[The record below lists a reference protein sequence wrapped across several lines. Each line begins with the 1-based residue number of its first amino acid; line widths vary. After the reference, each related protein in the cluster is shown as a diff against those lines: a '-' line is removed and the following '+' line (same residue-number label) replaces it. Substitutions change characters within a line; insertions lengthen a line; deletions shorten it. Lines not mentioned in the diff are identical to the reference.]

1 MDAGAAAE
9 ELFPGLSECRL
20 CAQECGADRLSGQRG
35 RCGAAG
41 EMVVS
46 SVCVHRGEEPVLTG
60 SGGVGNV
67 FMSGCSLSCVYC
79 QNWQISRGFEGRAMS
94 VTGLA
99 EELLRLQDLGCPTLG
114 FVTPTHYAP
123 WIVSAVAQASERGLE
138 RPLIYNTGSYD
149 SLWLLR
155 KLEGVFDIY
164 LPDFKYW
171 GEAESRKYSGAP
183 GYPSVAR
190 AAVREMW
197 RQVGRLETDTSGVAV
212 KGVLVRHLVLP
223 GDLAG
228 TSEIIRFLAREV
240 SPEISVSLLSQY
252 NPVYRAGEFPPL
264 SRRITA
270 AEYTRAMEVLEE
282 EGISSGWVQDPD
294 GSPDSMMPDFD
305 RSDPFSG

>member
-1 MDAGAAAE
+1 MDAGAAAAD
-9 ELFPGLSECRL
+9 LLSGLSECRL
-20 CAQECGADRLSGQRG
+20 CAHECGADRLSGQRG

-79 QNWQISRGFEGRAMS
+79 QNWQISQGCGGRVMS
-94 VTGLA
+94 SSTLA

-123 WIVSAVAQASERGLE
+123 WIVAAVAEASERGLE

-155 KLEGVFDIY
+155 KLEGVFGIY

-171 GEAESRKYSGAP
+171 GEADSRKYSGAP

-190 AAVREMW
+190 AAVKEMW
-197 RQVGRLETDTSGVAV
+197 RQVGKLETDASGVAV

-223 GDLAG
+223 NDLAG

-252 NPVYRAGEFPPL
+252 NPVYRASEHPLL
-264 SRRITA
+264 SRRVSA
-270 AEYTRAMEVLEE
+270 SEYARAVEVLEE
-282 EGISSGWVQDPD
+282 EGIGSGWVQDPER
-294 GSPDSMMPDFD
+294 SPDSMLPDFD
-305 RSDPFSG
+305 RSDPFYG